1 MSVWLRTLTW
11 CLALGM
17 IVLPLAAVMHGW
29 LAPQRWPIRHLLVT
43 AEYQHVGEDSIRA
56 TVQQHLGNG
65 YFDSDPAA
73 IRAAL
78 VDLPWVAEVQV
89 RKRWPD
95 RIEVQLREHHAVAQW
110 GDGHMLSDAGVV
122 FPALASVG
130 DQDLPRLSGPDARA
144 TEVFGFY
151 QQSQALFAGVGLAV
165 RGARLSR
172 RGSWSLQL
180 ADGATVVIGR
190 EADPQLRLRRWVKA
204 MPAVMAGQTRALAR
218 VDLRYTNGFAVRW
231 ADAVTKPDAPSHSDA
246 AAAVQAVRHA
256 PSLPVL
262 ADACRHVC
270 NIILTGFKA

>member
-17 IVLPLAAVMHGW
+17 IALPLAAIMHGW
-29 LAPQRWPIRHLLVT
+29 LAPQRWPIRHLVLS
-43 AEYQHVGEDSIRA
+43 AEYQHVSEDSIRA
-56 TVQQHLGNG
+56 TVLKHLGQG
-65 YFDSDPAA
+65 YFDSDPTA
-73 IRAAL
+73 IRTAL
-78 VDLPWVAEVQV
+78 AGLPWVAEVQV

-95 RIEVQLREHHAVAQW
+95 RLEVQLHEHHAVAQW
-110 GDGHMLSDAGVV
+110 GSAHMLSDAGVV
-122 FPALASVG
+122 FPAPASIS

-144 TEVFGFY
+144 AEVFGFY

-204 MPAVMAGQTRALAR
+204 MPAVMEGQTRTLAR

-231 ADAVTKPDAPSHSDA
+231 ADAPTTPDASPHSA
-246 AAAVQAVRHA
+246 AAPAAQAARHTRTPPDLTA
-256 PSLPVL
+256 
-262 ADACRHVC
+262 ACGRVC
-270 NIILTGFKA
+270 NSILTSFKA